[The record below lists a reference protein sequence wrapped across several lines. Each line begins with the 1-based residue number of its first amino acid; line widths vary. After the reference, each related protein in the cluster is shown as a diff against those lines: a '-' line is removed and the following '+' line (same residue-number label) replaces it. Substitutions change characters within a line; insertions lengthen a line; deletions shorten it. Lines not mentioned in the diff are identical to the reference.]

1 MPPKNSHIEFK
12 NNYKKLPL
20 PFVAY
25 ADFECFTKP
34 INNCE
39 PYPNNSFSIEYQ
51 KHEPCGFCLY
61 IKPMEGINIEIDPN
75 PLIYAKKKENEDIA
89 KMFVKKLEII
99 TKKIYSNFYKFP
111 KPMIFKEED
120 RKKHSISNICHIC
133 QRPIKEDEEKVRDH
147 CHFTGKCRGA
157 AHKCCYLN
165 CRKPLLLPVIFH
177 NLQGYDA
184 HLFIKQLAKIDGNLT
199 TIPATEERYISFSK
213 KIKVDEYTSKKN
225 KRITF
230 IKYLK
235 FVF

>member
-1 MPPKNSHIEFK
+1 M
-12 NNYKKLPL
+12 
-20 PFVAY
+20 
-25 ADFECFTKP
+25 
-34 INNCE
+34 
-39 PYPNNSFSIEYQ
+39 EYQ

-61 IKPMEGINIEIDPN
+61 IKPMDGIDIEIKPN
-75 PLIYAKKKENEDIA
+75 PLIYTKKKDNEDIA
-89 KMFVKKLEII
+89 KIFVEKLEKI
-99 TKKIYSNFYKFP
+99 TKKIYTNFYKFP
-111 KPMIFKEED
+111 KSMIFTEED
-120 RKKHSISNICHIC
+120 RKRFITADICHIC
-133 QRPIKEDEEKVRDH
+133 ETKFEKEGKVRDH
-147 CHFTGKCRGA
+147 CHSTGKYRGA
-157 AHKCCYLN
+157 AHNACNLN

-184 HLFIKQLAKIDGNLT
+184 HLFIKQLAKLDGDLT